1 MQGEKLERAQ
11 VRRAMEDAVLE
22 VLETMCFEFPV
33 AEAEEGEAPDEE
45 SVHAAARFD
54 GSLKG
59 VLHVALAGE
68 APRRL
73 AAAFLGL
80 DESEVGERETLQLAC
95 ELANMLCGATMSR
108 LEPHGRLRIS
118 TPEASNDGPGCMD
131 ACWLRFP
138 LEAGRVA
145 ASICFE
151 EER

>member
-1 MQGEKLERAQ
+1 MQKEKLEREQ
-11 VRRAMEDAVLE
+11 VRRALEEAVLE
-22 VLETMCFEFPV
+22 VLDTMCFEFPV
-33 AEAEEGEAPDEE
+33 AEAEAGAAPEE
-45 SVHAAARFD
+45 DAVHASARFD

-59 VLHVALAGE
+59 TLHVALEGE

-80 DESEVGERETLQLAC
+80 AEDEVGERETMQMAS

-108 LEPHGRLRIS
+108 LEPHGRLRIA
-118 TPEASNDGPGCMD
+118 TPEAARRRGTCEG

-145 ASICFE
+145 VSVCFE
-151 EER
+151 EEA